1 MNGQEVFKFAV
12 RTVPDTLGKSLK
24 AAGMDDASEIDHL
37 VLHQA
42 NQRIIDGAAKK
53 LKVPAEKVV
62 SNIEKYGNT
71 SAGSVPI
78 AIAEAVEEGRIKE
91 GDVVATAG
99 FGAGLTWASAI
110 LRW

>member
-1 MNGQEVFKFAV
+1 M
-12 RTVPDTLGKSLK
+12 PDTLAKSLAK
-24 AAGMDDASEIDHL
+24 AGVSSEEIDHL

-53 LKVPAEKVV
+53 FGLGKEKVV

-78 AIAEAVEEGRIKE
+78 AMAEAVAEGRIKP
-91 GDVVATAG
+91 GDERRNRRVWRWADVGVRHLPVV
-99 FGAGLTWASAI
+99 SHM
-110 LRW
+110 RMNR

>member
-1 MNGQEVFKFAV
+1 MRNRIPLLLAAWHFEV
-12 RTVPDTLGKSLK
+12 
-24 AAGMDDASEIDHL
+24 
-37 VLHQA
+37 
-42 NQRIIDGAAKK
+42 QRIIDGAAKK

-110 LRW
+110 LRVEETGERE

>member
-1 MNGQEVFKFAV
+1 M
-12 RTVPDTLGKSLK
+12 
-24 AAGMDDASEIDHL
+24 
-37 VLHQA
+37 LHQA

-53 LKVPAEKVV
+53 FGLGSEKVV

-78 AIAEAVEEGRIKE
+78 AMAEAVAEGRIKP
-91 GDVVATAG
+91 GDIVATAG